1 MINNTIKEMMSTKG
15 TIYFDMDGTLANFYG
30 VENWLAYLEK
40 EDTTPYK
47 VAKPLFNFSAFAR
60 VLHKLQANGY
70 RIGIVSWLSKSGS
83 ASYNTAVTSVKLTWL
98 EKHLP
103 SIKWDEIKIVNYG
116 TPKSTVVDCKGWL
129 FDDEERNRKEW
140 GKNSFDVNNIMEVL
154 KNFL

>member
-1 MINNTIKEMMSTKG
+1 MMNNTIKEMMNTKG

-70 RIGIVSWLSKSGS
+70 RMYLDAKGNPDGWTIDKMEVHKKEMYEL
-83 ASYNTAVTSVKLTWL
+83 L
-98 EKHLP
+98 
-103 SIKWDEIKIVNYG
+103 
-116 TPKSTVVDCKGWL
+116 KSTY
-129 FDDEERNRKEW
+129 
-140 GKNSFDVNNIMEVL
+140 SSEV
-154 KNFL
+154 KQIIWNKI